1 MGLRNARALRSRTRT
16 DALLVR
22 KAPFG
27 DADAIVTFFTEERG
41 MVSAVARSALRSSKR
56 FPSLEPM
63 HLLRVG
69 LEERSGAELGV
80 LAEASIARPRLGL
93 TANLAGLEAAGH
105 ALRWVRRAA
114 PPLTPEPALWAV
126 INGFLDD
133 LDASVNASDAGPGPN
148 ARLAGVGLRLLGA
161 IGWGLDLD
169 RCVRCGRSCEGAA
182 SAFVDPAEGASSA
195 GPAAGRACSCA
206 RVAARASSPPRRA
219 MTPRSRATIRPRRSS
234 SSRRR
239 SRRTRNSEELVHQAS
254 RASRG

>member
-1 MGLRNARALRSRTRT
+1 MATRTARALRSRTRT

-69 LEERSGAELGV
+69 LEERSGAELGI
-80 LAEASIARPRLGL
+80 LAEASIARTRLGL
-93 TANLAGLEAAGH
+93 TANLACLEVAGH

-114 PPLTPEPALWAV
+114 PPHTPEPALWAV

-133 LDASVNASDAGPGPN
+133 LDASVGASDPGPTPT

-169 RCVRCGRSCEGAA
+169 RCVRCGRDCEGAA
-182 SAFVDPAEGASSA
+182 SAFVDPAAGGLVCRSCGGARLLLREGRRARFLA
-195 GPAAGRACSCA
+195 AAQGDDAALQGDDPAAA
-206 RVAARASSPPRRA
+206 
-219 MTPRSRATIRPRRSS
+219 I
-234 SSRRR
+234 
-239 SRRTRNSEELVHQAS
+239 ELVEATLAAHTE
-254 RASRG
+254 

>member
-27 DADAIVTFFTEERG
+27 DADAVVTFFTEERG

-93 TANLAGLEAAGH
+93 TANLDCLEAAGH

-133 LDASVNASDAGPGPN
+133 LDASVGASDAGPAPT

-169 RCVRCGRSCEGAA
+169 RCVRCGRSCDGAA
-182 SAFVDPAEGASSA
+182 SAFVDPAEG
-195 GPAAGRACSCA
+195 GLVCRACGGA
-206 RVAARASSPPRRA
+206 RLLLREGRRA
-219 MTPRSRATIRPRRSS
+219 RFLAAAQGDDAALQGDDPTAAI
-234 SSRRR
+234 
-239 SRRTRNSEELVHQAS
+239 ELVEATLAAHTE
-254 RASRG
+254 

>member
-1 MGLRNARALRSRTRT
+1 MGLRNARALRSRIRT

-80 LAEASIARPRLGL
+80 LAEASIARTRLGL
-93 TANLAGLEAAGH
+93 TANLDCLEAAGH
-105 ALRWVRRAA
+105 ALRWVRSAA

-133 LDASVNASDAGPGPN
+133 LDAPGAGPAPG
-148 ARLAGVGLRLLGA
+148 ARLAGLGLRLLGA
-161 IGWGLDLD
+161 IGWGLDLE

-182 SAFVDPAEGASSA
+182 SAFVDPAAGGLVCRSCGGARLLLREGRRARFLAASQGDDA
-195 GPAAGRACSCA
+195 ALQGDDPAAA
-206 RVAARASSPPRRA
+206 
-219 MTPRSRATIRPRRSS
+219 I
-234 SSRRR
+234 
-239 SRRTRNSEELVHQAS
+239 ELVEATLAAHAQ
-254 RASRG
+254 

>member
-1 MGLRNARALRSRTRT
+1 MGLHSGRALRTRIRTE
-16 DALLVR
+16 ALLVR

-41 MVSAVARSALRSSKR
+41 MVSAVARSALKSSKR

-80 LAEASIARPRLGL
+80 LAEASISRTRLGL
-93 TANLAGLEAAGH
+93 TADLACLEAAGH

-133 LDASVNASDAGPGPN
+133 LDVSVGAPDEGPAPT
-148 ARLAGVGLRLLGA
+148 ARLAGFGLRLLAA
-161 IGWGLDLD
+161 IGWGLDLE
-169 RCVRCGRSCEGAA
+169 RCVRCGRSCDGAA
-182 SAFVDPAEGASSA
+182 SAFVDPAEG
-195 GPAAGRACSCA
+195 GLVCRACGGA
-206 RVAARASSPPRRA
+206 RLLLREGRRA
-219 MTPRSRATIRPRRSS
+219 RFLAATQGDDAALQGDDPTAAI
-234 SSRRR
+234 
-239 SRRTRNSEELVHQAS
+239 ELVEATLVAHAQ
-254 RASRG
+254 